1 MAVEMRDMAPH
12 VAIKCSE
19 EAAPGI
25 LSVKIRKRF
34 DTAEK
39 DNFEL
44 DIATEFRPGI
54 TIVFGPSG
62 AGKTTLLECI
72 AGLLI
77 PNCGRIAIDDRVL
90 FDRSLF
96 DRSLKVDMDVRRRGI
111 GYVFQDL
118 ALFPHLTVEKNI
130 EYGIRDLNPAVRE
143 EKIRAILDSFRISSL
158 GDRRPSQ
165 ISGGERQR
173 VALARSLVTNPCL
186 LLLDEP
192 LAALD
197 GSAKAK
203 IVEDLRIWNAAHR
216 IPILYVTHSREEV
229 LALGDQVLTLEAGK
243 ILAQGRP
250 REVI

>member
-1 MAVEMRDMAPH
+1 MAVEMRDFAPNRALESAEK
-12 VAIKCSE
+12 V
-19 EAAPGI
+19 APGI
-25 LSVKIRKRF
+25 LSVQIRKRF
-34 DTAEK
+34 DTADTAKK
-39 DNFEL
+39 DSFEL
-44 DIATEFRPGI
+44 DIAAEFLPGI

-72 AGLLI
+72 AGLLS
-77 PNCGRIAIDDRVL
+77 PNCGRITIESRV
-90 FDRSLF
+90 LF
-96 DRSLKVDMDVRRRGI
+96 DRSLKVDMEVRKRRI

-130 EYGIRDLNPAVRE
+130 EYGIRELNPAVRE

-158 GDRRPSQ
+158 RDRSPRQ

-173 VALARSLVTNPCL
+173 VALARSLVTDPRL

-197 GSAKAK
+197 GATKSK
-203 IVEDLRIWNAAHR
+203 IVEDLRIWNADHR

-229 LALGDQVLTLEAGK
+229 IALGDRVLMLEAGK
-243 ILAQGRP
+243 IIAHGPPQEL
-250 REVI
+250 I